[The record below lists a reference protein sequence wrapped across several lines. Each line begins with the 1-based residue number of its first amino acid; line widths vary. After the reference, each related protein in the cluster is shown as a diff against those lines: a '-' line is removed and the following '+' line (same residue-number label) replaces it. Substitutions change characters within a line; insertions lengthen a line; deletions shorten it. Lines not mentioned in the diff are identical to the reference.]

1 MVAAVHYSG
10 DRYWELRSRDMY
22 PGTHVTDPLT
32 HLNFIFLMKIAK
44 IVSSNSHIDYIGRVI
59 DDLDVENPPG
69 SSDYGFAQFVSIPM
83 ETEEIVGV
91 IYDSK
96 LVNPEYANYG
106 PRLSPKPAL
115 GNFSPD
121 YLNEQGILIGI
132 LLLGSLDGGGKIN
145 HGVPRRIVP
154 AGQDVLKLDAVAV
167 RSFHTDENDCL
178 QIHYYSQVIAHAG
191 LFAVPLLETTIKQL
205 SLDCSEIESQKLVVL
220 SQTLAWQ
227 RTIGG
232 MRF

>member
-1 MVAAVHYSG
+1 
-10 DRYWELRSRDMY
+10 
-22 PGTHVTDPLT
+22 
-32 HLNFIFLMKIAK
+32 MKIAK

-59 DDLDVENPPG
+59 DDLDSDMPPG
-69 SSDYGFAQFVSIPM
+69 AADYGFAQFISIPM

-96 LVNPEYANYG
+96 LINPEYANYG

-132 LLLGSLDGGGKIN
+132 LLLGSLGAGKIN
-145 HGVPRRIVP
+145 HGVPRRVVP
-154 AGQDVLKLDAVAV
+154 AGQDVLKLEVADV
-167 RSFHTDENDCL
+167 KRFHTDENECL

-191 LFAVPLLETTIKQL
+191 RFAAPLLETTIKQL
-205 SLDCSEIESQKLVVL
+205 ARDCSETDRQRLAVL
-220 SQTLAWQ
+220 KQTLSWQ
-227 RTIGG
+227 RTMGG